1 MLIFEQRCFVLAV
14 GRTEPCTAVPIPPR
28 QPQLWQTLLSSLP
41 FSPRAIS
48 DETNLLAILRKR
60 DTKRAYAKSS
70 ARRLNEN
77 RSRNRGRGEFSFS
90 FFLSLFWFSTLSSA
104 MDFRETGNCSR
115 SKVPWE
121 DNPDRGERGR
131 ERERE
136 RERKVASLA
145 EILGSRISSL
155 AREGCSCEE
164 V

>member
-1 MLIFEQRCFVLAV
+1 MEEESI
-14 GRTEPCTAVPIPPR
+14 
-28 QPQLWQTLLSSLP
+28 
-41 FSPRAIS
+41 
-48 DETNLLAILRKR
+48 
-60 DTKRAYAKSS
+60 Y
-70 ARRLNEN
+70 
-77 RSRNRGRGEFSFS
+77 SRPLEFSFS
-90 FFLSLFWFSTLSSA
+90 FFLSLSFWFSTLSSA

-121 DNPDRGERGR
+121 DNPDRGEREGER
-131 ERERE
+131 EKERE